1 MIEHYE
7 IPEYDLD
14 RFEQFR
20 RNGVWGTCA
29 DCPKTNS
36 HEAFPEFCKN
46 RDRSDHLLSIDQ
58 LCDTYK
64 IMRQRNR

>member
-7 IPEYDLD
+7 ILEHDLD

-29 DCPKTNS
+29 DCPRTNNRK
-36 HEAFPEFCKN
+36 AFPEFCKN
-46 RDRSDHLLSIDQ
+46 KNRGDHLLSIDQ
-58 LCDTYK
+58 LCNNYK
-64 IMRQRNR
+64 IMRMRDR